1 MSANGEK
8 RAGATVLQALAAA
21 ALGLPGLVMSGT
33 CRADNDG
40 VEFQYSH
47 YSEGARDILGRAGA
61 GRRLGRV
68 TDLDSK
74 FDPIEVDSL
83 HLRGNAALAAR
94 LSVIFDYQQDTW
106 AGASPVGTAPAVIA
120 GNRLFRDLDP
130 ADGIHVGSGASPLLY
145 QGRIRTVAERLG
157 LFVADPLP
165 GFLAQP
171 DRTTLFIP
179 FDHAHFSR
187 VGYAEVASVAAD
199 ALRSRFDALPRP
211 VDLLTSTTAVGAPG
225 TPAAPVAPVS
235 PAVPT
240 VR

>member
-1 MSANGEK
+1 MLSGEQSKATDEAWSELERQLRRIQGLGQANQFD
-8 RAGATVLQALAAA
+8 V
-21 ALGLPGLVMSGT
+21 
-33 CRADNDG
+33 G
-40 VEFQYSH
+40 VVTMPMYSQV
-47 YSEGARDILGRAGA
+47 A
-61 GRRLGRV
+61 
-68 TDLDSK
+68 
-74 FDPIEVDSL
+74 
-83 HLRGNAALAAR
+83 
-94 LSVIFDYQQDTW
+94 
-106 AGASPVGTAPAVIA
+106 
-120 GNRLFRDLDP
+120 
-130 ADGIHVGSGASPLLY
+130 SGASPLLY
-145 QGRIRTVAERLG
+145 QGRIRTVAVERLG

-171 DRTTLFIP
+171 DRTTLFIL
-179 FDHAHFSR
+179 FYHAHFSR